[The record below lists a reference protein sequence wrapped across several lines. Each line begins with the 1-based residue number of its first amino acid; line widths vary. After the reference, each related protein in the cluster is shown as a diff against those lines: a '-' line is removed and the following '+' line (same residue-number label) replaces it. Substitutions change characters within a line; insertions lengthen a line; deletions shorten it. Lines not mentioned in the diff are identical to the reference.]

1 MFLQKINL
9 LNFKNCEEAELI
21 FSDGVNCFV
30 GNNGEGKTNLLDA
43 IHYLSFCK
51 SYFNPIDSQ
60 NILHEVPFFI
70 IQGVFEKNDI
80 VENVY
85 CGVKRGQKKQF
96 KRNQKEYQR
105 LADHIG
111 IFPLVMISPTDSNLI
126 SEGSEER
133 RKLMDSIISQYD
145 KIYLDDLINYNKVL
159 SHRNAVL
166 KTFSEKRY
174 FDLST
179 LEVWDIQLIELANK
193 IYDKRKAF
201 VSEFIPVFRHFF
213 EFIAGS
219 SEQVDIVYE
228 SHLHQGGF
236 ENLLKSTVSK
246 DRALNYTT
254 AGTHK
259 DDLTFH
265 LKGYSIKRYGSQGQ
279 QKSFLIALKLAQFEM
294 IKQIKKAK
302 PILLLDDIF
311 DKLDEIRVSKLMQL
325 VSKENFGQLFI
336 TDSHPE
342 RIIKIFKDIHIKIK
356 LFTIKGGKIVKG

>member
-1 MFLQKINL
+1 MFLQQINL
-9 LNFKNCEEAELI
+9 LNFKNYEEAELS
-21 FSDGVNCFV
+21 FSEGVNCFV

-60 NILHEVPFFI
+60 NILYDAPFFI
-70 IQGVFEKNDI
+70 IQGVFEKNDQI
-80 VENVY
+80 ENVY

-96 KRNQKEYQR
+96 KLNQKEYQR
-105 LADHIG
+105 LAEHIG
-111 IFPLVMISPTDSNLI
+111 VFPMVMISPTDSNLI

-145 KIYLDDLINYNKVL
+145 KVYLDDLINYNKIV

-166 KTFSEKRY
+166 KTFSERRY
-174 FDLST
+174 FDSQT
-179 LEVWDIQLIELANK
+179 IEVWDIQLIALADR
-193 IYDKRKAF
+193 IYDKRKTF
-201 VSEFIPVFRHFF
+201 INGFIPVFRHFF

-219 SEQVDIVYE
+219 TEQVDILYE
-228 SHLHQGGF
+228 SHLHTGDF
-236 ENLLKSTVSK
+236 ENVLKSAIAK

-254 AGTHK
+254 TGTHK
-259 DDLTFH
+259 DDLIFH
-265 LKGYSIKRYGSQGQ
+265 LKGHSIKRYGSQGQ

-294 IKQIKKAK
+294 IKKIKQAK

-311 DKLDEIRVSKLMQL
+311 DKLDEVRVSRLMQL
-325 VSKENFGQLFI
+325 VSQENFGQLFL

-342 RIIKIFKDIHIKIK
+342 RIIKIFKDIKIPIA
-356 LFTIKGGKIVKG
+356 LFTVKNGKIIKG